1 MVRTGTG
8 RKSAGNGGGTA
19 RRRLALALAGGALLA
34 LPAIGQEAPKSLLPD
49 EMAAPVESAP
59 VAVPQDLPVIANSA
73 ADEALPGDNPLLPDE
88 TPEDAAPDA
97 FAQAA
102 VRDLSTWGPMSPAAG
117 GYGPATFA
125 GGNGRFLATL
135 AARLAAPTASRWASI
150 VLRRALLSDSVAPD
164 AILAGDWIAVR
175 AHLLMRMGEIDGAK
189 ALTDRLPI
197 DRYTPR
203 LYRVAGQVTLAAAD
217 INGLCPIAATG
228 RLLSRDPLWP
238 IAVGM
243 CAAIAGDDITAAGVF
258 DSLRAERGGV
268 DPFDVRLGERVA
280 TLAGSAGRATNI
292 DWNEAPAMTRF
303 RYGVASGAG
312 VAVPAEMLAALGPA
326 RFGWMVGNPG
336 LAPEVRLAALRPAA
350 VLGTMSAE
358 GLVAAVAAL
367 TPGDAPDD
375 TRAGRLR
382 RAFAAASLAD
392 RRAALAEIWASE
404 SGDNYGARLESAPAA
419 ARLPLAGG
427 GAIAADVIA
436 ALLAA
441 GDTANARRWW
451 PVAEAQGGDI
461 GARAW
466 ALLAVGSGSV
476 PVTAERFD
484 DWRSADGGDA
494 RRAQLLM
501 AALAGL
507 GLADGAAWDG
517 ARRQYLSRGASNWT
531 RAIDTAAA
539 AGRVGDVALLAAT
552 GLQGGWR
559 EVPPLHLQHI
569 VAALTRV
576 GRGAEA
582 RLIAAEAL
590 TRG

>member
-1 MVRTGTG
+1 MAIAGT
-8 RKSAGNGGGTA
+8 S
-19 RRRLALALAGGALLA
+19 LLA
-34 LPAIGQEAPKSLLPD
+34 LPVIGQEAPKSLLPD
-49 EMAAPVESAP
+49 DMAAPVETAP
-59 VAVPQDLPVIANSA
+59 VVAPRDLPVPAPELDA
-73 ADEALPGDNPLLPDE
+73 QGDLLPGEAPLLPPDE

-97 FAQAA
+97 FAEAA
-102 VRDLSTWGPMSPAAG
+102 VRDLSTWGPLSPAAG
-117 GYGPATFA
+117 GYGPATFT

-135 AARLAAPTASRWASI
+135 AARLSAPTASRWASI

-164 AILAGDWIAVR
+164 AILTGDWIAVR
-175 AHLLMRMGEIDGAK
+175 ADLLMRMGEIDGAK
-189 ALTDRLPI
+189 ALTDRLPV
-197 DRYTPR
+197 DRYTPG

-228 RLLSRDPLWP
+228 RLLSRDPMWP

-258 DSLRAERGGV
+258 DGLRAERRGV

-292 DWNEAPAMTRF
+292 DWNEAPVMTRF

-350 VLGTMSAE
+350 VHGTMSAE

-441 GDTANARRWW
+441 GDTGNARRWW
-451 PVAEAQGGDI
+451 PLAEAQGGAV

-466 ALLAVGSGSV
+466 ALLAVGSGGV
-476 PVTAERFD
+476 PVTTDRFD
-484 DWRSADGGDA
+484 DWRSSDGSDE
-494 RRAQLLM
+494 RRARLLM

-507 GLADGAAWDG
+507 GLADGPAWDG
-517 ARRQYLSRGASNWT
+517 ARRQYLPRGSNSWT

-559 EVPPLHLQHI
+559 EVPPLHVQHI
-569 VAALTRV
+569 VAAFSRV